1 MANYFDDKS
10 IDEDERRN
18 NGFQAVVAV
27 REAITIANKSQQP
40 LSYQTA
46 LGYIRDVDENVY
58 DSISKLMIDKNESDT
73 VRLYKELAEADSTL
87 DNIVKPEDLIQKDIN
102 INKEKLEKLAGKKS
116 TSIKK
121 KIIELATALE
131 YFSPQPIYENNIL
144 NRDYSFGSEYHNVFT
159 KELYSNDKYTDF
171 KLPNNRILRLRFLHM
186 AKEETILGA
195 DLVYEQFDL
204 QEERVRFVYLQYKM
218 WNTKSITIDQRSR
231 NQILRMEQILC
242 KSKNCSGYDGNKSPN
257 NFRFPFC
264 SAFFRPTSNLQNN
277 ESRLVTTGT
286 HVPICEVQKLIK
298 DKDKVDKKEFLG
310 KSISHL
316 IFEEMFNS
324 NMIGSKWIPIDKLEE
339 FYEQNN
345 LLSHTN
351 YIRLHAQEIST
362 NQKEEPF

>member
-1 MANYFDDKS
+1 
-10 IDEDERRN
+10 
-18 NGFQAVVAV
+18 
-27 REAITIANKSQQP
+27 
-40 LSYQTA
+40 
-46 LGYIRDVDENVY
+46 
-58 DSISKLMIDKNESDT
+58 MIDKNESDT
-73 VRLYKELAEADSTL
+73 VRFYKESAEAESTL
-87 DNIVKPEDLIQKDIN
+87 EINVTPEELINKDI
-102 INKEKLEKLAGKKS
+102 ILNKEKLEKLAGKKS
-116 TSIKK
+116 NSIKK
-121 KIIELATALE
+121 KIIELETALE
-131 YFSPQPIYENNIL
+131 YFSPQPIYENNVL
-144 NRDYSFGSEYHNVFT
+144 NRDYIFGSEYHSVFK

-186 AKEETILGA
+186 AKEETIIGA

-204 QEERVRFVYLQYKM
+204 KNDRVRFVYLQYKM

-231 NQILRMEQILC
+231 NQVLKMEEILC
-242 KSKNCSGYDGNKSPN
+242 KSDHCTGYNGNKNPI

-264 SAFFRPTSNLQNN
+264 SAFFRPTSKLQDK

-286 HVPICEVQKLIK
+286 HVPICELQKLIK
-298 DKDKVDKKEFLG
+298 DKDRIDKKEFIG

-351 YIRLHAQEIST
+351 HIRLHAQEINSS
-362 NQKEEPF
+362 KSEEPF